1 MLSRGGSNSQTE
13 HGVLARPLG
22 SGLRLAA
29 RPSQGCRAIEQTL
42 ALGVEITQVI
52 GQVISLEPVSEN
64 AEQQM
69 AGQVRG

>member
-1 MLSRGGSNSQTE
+1 MAYWRD
-13 HGVLARPLG
+13 H
-22 SGLRLAA
+22 SGLACGSL
-29 RPSQGCRAIEQTL
+29 PGLLWGFRAIEQTM